1 MASGKAVSANFGGPY
16 LETPAADRDVRGR
29 FPAYLEVDKNLRY
42 FFPRSLHAI
51 ISPKS
56 AGLNSSLYK
65 KSLAQEE
72 GYGACFSREGSAEV
86 KSENR
91 S

>member
-1 MASGKAVSANFGGPY
+1 MANVTDLFSFYQCSQLVDRNRRRFFIDDKRDLKRYAPY
-16 LETPAADRDVRGR
+16 IKVAFIPVKGSHR
-29 FPAYLEVDKNLRY
+29 FHIKNTT
-42 FFPRSLHAI
+42 
-51 ISPKS
+51 
-56 AGLNSSLYK
+56 LYK

>member
-1 MASGKAVSANFGGPY
+1 MGSGTVGPPRSGSRRRRKRHLLRRPTVGGPVM
-16 LETPAADRDVRGR
+16 A
-29 FPAYLEVDKNLRY
+29 KNYGVL
-42 FFPRSLHAI
+42 ST
-51 ISPKS
+51 
-56 AGLNSSLYK
+56 LYK

>member
-1 MASGKAVSANFGGPY
+1 VPLKRALAIAIFVLIVGEEEEEEEEESSSFDIILLRGANH
-16 LETPAADRDVRGR
+16 
-29 FPAYLEVDKNLRY
+29 KK
-42 FFPRSLHAI
+42 RSVQNFDLGFAF
-51 ISPKS
+51 
-56 AGLNSSLYK
+56 ALYK

-86 KSENR
+86 KSENC

>member
-1 MASGKAVSANFGGPY
+1 MRFLKLEILLEKGIY
-16 LETPAADRDVRGR
+16 LC
-29 FPAYLEVDKNLRY
+29 EVTCEIKIVPPPSHKFKN
-42 FFPRSLHAI
+42 AI
-51 ISPKS
+51 
-56 AGLNSSLYK
+56 SLYK

>member
-1 MASGKAVSANFGGPY
+1 MLIYRTSENGGVVETAREGYKGINF
-16 LETPAADRDVRGR
+16 V
-29 FPAYLEVDKNLRY
+29 
-42 FFPRSLHAI
+42 
-51 ISPKS
+51 
-56 AGLNSSLYK
+56 SLYK